1 MSAQPA
7 PDLTVEEAAAK
18 LGCDASTIR
27 RRVRA
32 GELAARRVG
41 ARLYLLDAASVAK
54 ATRRDPG
61 RPPKREA

>member
-7 PDLTVEEAAAK
+7 PDLTVAEAAAK
-18 LGCDASTIR
+18 LRCDPSTIR

-32 GELAARRVG
+32 GELVARRVG
-41 ARLYLLDAASVAK
+41 ARLYLVDAASVAA

-61 RPPKREA
+61 RPPKQ